1 MHKGVTVLSHSVTQQ
16 ITDLEDGS
24 LPKIETAVLNYLSPF
39 DVLVTPFCYDILMF
53 MLLFPIY
60 LSSLFISKM

>member
-39 DVLVTPFCYDILMF
+39 DVLEFCLTF
-53 MLLFPIY
+53 FFFFFFFFFLF
-60 LSSLFISKM
+60 LSEF